1 MHVCSARYPG
11 RLPVRAL
18 LRRPKAYEIAGRST
32 EILKNT
38 IAESLIKLPGMT
50 IDLPPTVASVDASH
64 LGAAAVS
71 DQEKDGP
78 GCCGCLQRGTL
89 RNATQA
95 LVCAMASGV
104 TGNLQVRT
112 RTVS

>member
-71 DQEKDGP
+71 DGP

-95 LVCAMASGV
+95 LLCAMASGV

>member
-38 IAESLIKLPGMT
+38 IAESVIKLPGMT

-95 LVCAMASGV
+95 LLCERWPLA
-104 TGNLQVRT
+104 
-112 RTVS
+112 

>member
-1 MHVCSARYPG
+1 
-11 RLPVRAL
+11 
-18 LRRPKAYEIAGRST
+18 
-32 EILKNT
+32 LKNT

-78 GCCGCLQRGTL
+78 RLL
-89 RNATQA
+89 RLLAA
-95 LVCAMASGV
+95 RHSEERYPSVAV
-104 TGNLQVRT
+104 
-112 RTVS
+112 